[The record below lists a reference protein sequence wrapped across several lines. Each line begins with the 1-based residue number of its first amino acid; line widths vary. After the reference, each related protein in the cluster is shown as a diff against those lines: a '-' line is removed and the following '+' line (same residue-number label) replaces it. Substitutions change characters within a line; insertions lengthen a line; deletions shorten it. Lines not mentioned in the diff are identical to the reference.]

1 MSLIPRYLVNN
12 RTSLV
17 VNVTGFITE
26 YRPVYQRNIS
36 IYSGIDNKLEFQL
49 LNPDQKPINPT
60 GSTIHFVAFDENKNQ
75 VFNYSTDQGITVL
88 VANKG
93 LFEVTITEN
102 DALNLKQQ
110 YLSYTIYLTNDTS
123 NDNTLTFADEQ
134 LNAIGT
140 IYLNASALPGP
151 RATVSVT
158 NFLQDS
164 GDVTVYYSDHISA
177 EPAINGN
184 EALHTAAIYTDNY
197 IGDVIVQASLENQI
211 DYTSKWVDINTVT
224 FTGNETT
231 PAVTNFSGV
240 YSYLRF
246 KTTVNPSEKITKIL
260 VRN

>member
-36 IYSGIDNKLEFQL
+36 VYSGIDNKLEFQL

-75 VFNYSTDQGITVL
+75 VIKHTGTVL

-123 NDNTLTFADEQ
+123 SDNTLTFADEQ